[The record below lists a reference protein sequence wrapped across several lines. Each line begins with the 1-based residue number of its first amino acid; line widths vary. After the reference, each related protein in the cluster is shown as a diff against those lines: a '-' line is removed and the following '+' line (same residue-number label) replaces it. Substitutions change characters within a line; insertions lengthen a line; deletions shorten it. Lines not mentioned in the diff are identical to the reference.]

1 MRYLLFLFTLLVSLN
16 IAKGQNADIP
26 DTTNPP
32 RLVTD
37 FAGFLSSEEV
47 NGLENKLLEYNNTSS
62 TQIAVVIVKSLN
74 GYEPS
79 DFGTR
84 IIEKWGIGQKGK
96 DNGIL
101 LLVKPKTADEDGK
114 VAISTGYGVEHLV
127 TDALARS
134 IIDKEIIPAFKN
146 GNNYRGID
154 NAVNT
159 LISLT
164 RGEFTADQYMAQG
177 KQKKSGKGLLVIII
191 IIIIA
196 IFSLFGNKGGGS
208 HMSSKGDLPFWILMG
223 MMGSRGSRGSFGGFS
238 GGGGFGGGGG
248 GFGGFGGG
256 SGGGGGAS
264 GSW

>member
-1 MRYLLFLFTLLVSLN
+1 MRYILLFVFAFASVSFSM
-16 IAKGQNADIP
+16 GQNPDIP
-26 DTTNPP
+26 GPTNPQ

-37 FAGFLSSEEV
+37 FANVLSPEEV
-47 NGLENKLLEYNNTSS
+47 NGLENKLVEYNNTSS
-62 TQIAVVIVKSLN
+62 TQIAVVIVKTLN

-79 DFGTR
+79 DFGVR
-84 IIEKWGIGQKGK
+84 ILEKWGIGQKGK

-101 LLVKPKTADEDGK
+101 VLVKPKTADEDGK

-127 TDALARS
+127 TDALSKS
-134 IIDKEIIPAFKN
+134 IIDKEMIPAFRN
-146 GNNYRGID
+146 GSYYRGID

-164 RGEFTADQYMAQG
+164 RGEFTPDQYMKQG
-177 KQKKSGKGLLVIII
+177 QKKKSGKGAFIVIAII
-191 IIIIA
+191 LIV
-196 IFSLFGNKGGGS
+196 IFSLFKNKGGGGT
-208 HMSSKGDLPFWILMG
+208 HMSSRGDLPLWMLMS
-223 MMGSRGSRGSFGGFS
+223 MMGSGNRGSFGGFS
-238 GGGGFGGGGG
+238 GGGGGG

>member
-1 MRYLLFLFTLLVSLN
+1 MRYILLFFFALISVNFSM
-16 IAKGQNADIP
+16 GQNPDIP
-26 DTTNPP
+26 EPPNPQK
-32 RLVTD
+32 LVTD

-47 NGLENKLLEYNNTSS
+47 NGLENKLVEYNNSSS

-79 DFGTR
+79 DFGVR
-84 IIEKWGIGQKGK
+84 ILEKWGIGQKGK

-101 LLVKPKTADEDGK
+101 ILVKPKTPDEDGK
-114 VAISTGYGVEHLV
+114 IAISTGYGVEHLV
-127 TDALARS
+127 TDALAKT
-134 IIDKEIIPAFKN
+134 IIDKEVIPAFKT

-164 RGEFTADQYMAQG
+164 RGEFTADQYMKQG
-177 KQKKSGKGLLVIII
+177 KQKKSGKGTFIVIAIII
-191 IIIIA
+191 LV
-196 IFSLFGNKGGGS
+196 IFSLFKNKGGGS
-208 HMSSKGDLPFWILMG
+208 SHMSSRSDLPLWMLMG
-223 MMGSRGSRGSFGGFS
+223 MLGSRGSGGSFGGFS
-238 GGGGFGGGGG
+238 GGGGG